1 VLQIGSLQTTANK
14 TLNVGNPGQAGAWRL
29 VTLQASQEP
38 DSGFCRRRS
47 SIMTKNEKTGS
58 KVGTIASKGMQK
70 PGSLTNTETKT
81 LAASALT
88 QRPDHKKPPKK

>member
-1 VLQIGSLQTTANK
+1 
-14 TLNVGNPGQAGAWRL
+14 
-29 VTLQASQEP
+29 
-38 DSGFCRRRS
+38 
-47 SIMTKNEKTGS
+47 MTKNEKTGS

-88 QRPDHKKPPKK
+88 QRSDQKKPPKKRSRDPDDRRRDAG